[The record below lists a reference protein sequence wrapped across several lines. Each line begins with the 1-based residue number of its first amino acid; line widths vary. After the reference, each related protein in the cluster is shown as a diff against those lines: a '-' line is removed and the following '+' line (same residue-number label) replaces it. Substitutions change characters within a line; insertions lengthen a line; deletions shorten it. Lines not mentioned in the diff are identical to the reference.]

1 MESKSTMSESSIEK
15 KFKKLCER
23 HGMRVIKMS
32 AQFEWGIPD
41 RLVLFEGFAGFCEL
55 KAPGKKPQRHQDI
68 YLKKLQMEGNFVGV
82 VSDPN
87 DIVSWIGEF
96 KKHINEKNHVC
107 PPCRGLLK

>member
-1 MESKSTMSESSIEK
+1 MTSESEIEK

-55 KAPGKKPQRHQDI
+55 KAPGQKPKRHQESYI
-68 YLKKLQMEGNFVGV
+68 RRLKEEGNFVGV
-82 VSDPN
+82 VDNPN
-87 DIVSWIGEF
+87 DIVTWIAEF
-96 KKHINEKNHVC
+96 KKHIKEKKV
-107 PPCRGLLK
+107 